1 MTKMGKT
8 WEKRY
13 YRPGD
18 ESEIQEL
25 FKFVFKREMG
35 KTESK
40 EHWGWEFLK
49 NPSGLGK
56 ILLAVDKDK
65 IVGHYAVIPERIKI
79 KGMPYV
85 GTLSLD
91 TMVHPDYQGQ
101 HIFTKL
107 ATSLY
112 DDIGKKGMPIT
123 YGFPNQNSIHGIV
136 NKLNWEEIATLPVLQ
151 LTIDAEKVITKA
163 LGSRLLGK
171 AGSLFLGKKRL
182 KETPNTEGKDWRIEK
197 VEIFDTEFDQIF
209 DQGSSG
215 MDIALVRDS
224 RYLNWRF
231 IEKPENDYECF
242 SISGKEQKYGYIVL
256 KIEEKFDFSSAFI
269 IDYFSRGNNPSLD
282 RHLISWGTDYL
293 NYRGM
298 DIIVVVMFPH
308 LAYYKIFRK
317 QGYFRIP
324 KRLFPKDIYFCAR
337 QNTDDIDFDLI
348 RNSRNWYLT
357 WADTD
362 FV

>member
-1 MTKMGKT
+1 MGNT

-13 YRPGD
+13 YLPGD

-40 EHWGWEFLK
+40 EHWDWEFLK
-49 NPSGLGK
+49 NPSGLGE

-79 KGMPYV
+79 KGIPSV

-101 HIFTKL
+101 RIFTKL

-112 DDIGKKGMPIT
+112 EDIGKKGMPIT

-136 NKLNWEEIATLPVLQ
+136 NKLEWKEIATLPVLQ
-151 LTIDAEKVITKA
+151 LTISAEKVITKA
-163 LGSRLLGK
+163 LGSKLLGK

-182 KETPNTEGKDWRIEK
+182 I
-197 VEIFDTEFDQIF
+197 DQVF

-215 MDIALVRDS
+215 MEIALIRDS
-224 RYLNWRF
+224 RYLNWRY
-231 IEKPENDYECF
+231 IEKPENDYVCF

-256 KIEEKFDFSSAFI
+256 KIEEKFDFNSAFI
-269 IDYFSRGNNPSLD
+269 VDYFSRGDEPSLD
-282 RHLISWGTDYL
+282 RHLISWATDFL
-293 NYRGM
+293 NYKDT

-308 LAYYKIFRK
+308 IAYYKIFRK
-317 QGYFRIP
+317 LGYIRVP
-324 KRLFPKDIYFCAR
+324 KRFFPKDIYFCAR
-337 QNTDDIDFDLI
+337 KNTDDIDFDLI
-348 RNSRNWYLT
+348 RDSRNWYLT
-357 WADTD
+357 WGDTD
-362 FV
+362 VV